1 MSKFKP
7 TGRKRKYIRE
17 EKPEKIFKQM
27 TRDHVDVLQNIEFCL
42 VSAWRNDGSIDDK
55 AVAYALK
62 KVIEDAESPNESK
75 SPLISSLKNAR
86 LLRLDVPDDIW
97 RNGLKVVLESVHTH
111 SDAKEGDRDYL
122 EFVSEFMP

>member
-1 MSKFKP
+1 MKKFKP
-7 TGRKRKYIRE
+7 IGRKRKFIRE

-42 VSAWRNDGSIDDK
+42 VSAWRNDSSIDDK
-55 AVAYALK
+55 VIAYALK
-62 KVIEDAESPNESK
+62 KSIADTEFPNEPN
-75 SPLISSLKNAR
+75 SPLISSLENAR

-97 RNGLKVVLESVHTH
+97 RNGLKVVLESVYTH